1 MHCSCIVKLV
11 NVWYEPA
18 LHGWVVGTEVPAGQ
32 KYLRR
37 EEEEKGGKRRERGG
51 REEGER
57 RERIRAHL
65 CEYVK
70 PPHTA

>member
-1 MHCSCIVKLV
+1 MHCSCIVRLV

-37 EEEEKGGKRRERGG
+37 KEEERGGKRRKEEGERRERGG
-51 REEGER
+51 REE
-57 RERIRAHL
+57 REDTCAPL
-65 CEYVK
+65 
-70 PPHTA
+70 

>member
-1 MHCSCIVKLV
+1 MHCSCIVRLV

-37 EEEEKGGKRRERGG
+37 KEEERGGIEEGERRKEEGERRERGG
-51 REEGER
+51 REE
-57 RERIRAHL
+57 REDTCAPL
-65 CEYVK
+65 
-70 PPHTA
+70 

>member
-1 MHCSCIVKLV
+1 MHCSCIVRLV

-37 EEEEKGGKRRERGG
+37 KEEERGG

-57 RERIRAHL
+57 RERGGREEREDTCAPL
-65 CEYVK
+65 
-70 PPHTA
+70 